1 MLDGT
6 NWHGGFFLT
15 MGDMMKILDTL
26 TNRTLHFMTN
36 ALVGVSIMVMLL
48 NAAPAT
54 AQSASQANRYAQ
66 TGEAVYLVDSCR
78 DCTTSV
84 ISRVFF
90 DDVTEEASL
99 VKLAEV
105 DYKAVYNMGLTPDG
119 KMLPL
124 LQSGDGAIGV
134 FNVETG
140 EFTDNGF
147 LKLLDGSSVTGVA
160 LGAYP
165 PSAAPPYFAII
176 GSEFTNLIYS
186 ANPFTEEATSL
197 GHIYVPAAGST
208 ADDYLH
214 LKGADLAFTANGHMY
229 LWTNLRKEGSEGLM
243 AEGLYR
249 VDWNT
254 SANRYEGIRIEDGG
268 IAETTF
274 VTGLALRSNG
284 RAGPGGEFRL
294 VGSVNN
300 ANWMQL
306 LSVKADSDVMQDS
319 AEYPYS
325 TDHVHIFGDMA
336 SAVGPIGMLPCT
348 YTIGYWKNHPWEYSE
363 GSGFPGSVQLC
374 GETIGESDG
383 KQILRSAKNSNF
395 SMLTAQ
401 LIAAKLNAGAS
412 AAGTP
417 IMDVIRDAEAFLCEQ
432 VDPEGKRGWSQTF
445 DRTVRGGFTQ
455 KQWATDYKDDL
466 VYFNEGRIEGLAHCD

>member
-6 NWHGGFFLT
+6 TWHRDLFLT
-15 MGDMMKILDTL
+15 MGDIMRLLNTL
-26 TNRTLHFMTN
+26 TKRTLHFMTN
-36 ALVGVSIMVMLL
+36 ALVGVSSMVMLL

-54 AQSASQANRYAQ
+54 AQSDSQAYRYAQ
-66 TGEAVYLVDSCR
+66 TGEAVYLVDSCGT
-78 DCTTSV
+78 CTTSV

-90 DDVTEEASL
+90 DDVTKEASL
-99 VKLAEV
+99 VELAEV
-105 DYKAVYNMGLTPDG
+105 DFAVVYNMGLTPDG

-134 FNVETG
+134 YDLESG
-140 EFTDNGF
+140 EFTQRGF
-147 LKLLDGSSVTGVA
+147 LTLSDGSSVTGVA
-160 LGAYP
+160 LGAFP
-165 PSAAPPYFAII
+165 PQAAPPYIAVI
-176 GSEFTNLIYS
+176 GSEFTDLIYS
-186 ANPFTEEATSL
+186 ANPLTGEATSL

-208 ADDYLH
+208 PDDYLD
-214 LKGADLAFTANGHMY
+214 LKGADLAFTRNGHMY
-229 LWTNLRKEGSEGLM
+229 LWTNLSKDGSEDSM
-243 AEGLYR
+243 DRGLYR

-254 SANRYEGIRIEDGG
+254 PANRYEGTRVEDGD
-268 IAETTF
+268 ISKKTF
-274 VTGLALRSNG
+274 ITGLALRFNG
-284 RAGPGGEFRL
+284 RAGPDGDFNL

-306 LSVKADSDVMQDS
+306 LDVKAGSDVMLDS

-325 TDHVHIFGDMA
+325 PDHVHIFGDMA
-336 SAVGPIGMLPCT
+336 SAVRKIGTLPCT
-348 YTIGYWKNHPWEYSE
+348 YTIGYWKNHRWEYSE

-374 GETIGESDG
+374 GEVIGEFDG

-412 AAGTP
+412 AVGTP
-417 IMDVIRDAEAFLCEQ
+417 IMDVIREAEAFLCEQ
-432 VDPEGKRGWSQTF
+432 VDPEGKRGWSQSF
-445 DRTVRGGFTQ
+445 SRVVIDGLTQ

-466 VYFNEGRIEGLAHCD
+466 VYFNEGRIDGLSHCD